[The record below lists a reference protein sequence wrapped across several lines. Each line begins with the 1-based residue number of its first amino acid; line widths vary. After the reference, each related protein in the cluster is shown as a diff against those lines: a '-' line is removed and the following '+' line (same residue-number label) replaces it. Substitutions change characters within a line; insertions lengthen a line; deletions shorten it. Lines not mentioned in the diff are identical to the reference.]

1 MAERGNGRVMEIW
14 NCGMDATT
22 SVGVLCKGRVE
33 MLNILLDIGRFLICA
48 GLCKFGRD
56 TAANARVL
64 LRASTG
70 GVWVGGWGTWES
82 LKAL

>member
-1 MAERGNGRVMEIW
+1 
-14 NCGMDATT
+14 
-22 SVGVLCKGRVE
+22 

-70 GVWVGGWGTWES
+70 TMFHGGVWVGGWGS
-82 LKAL
+82 LKAPCCLKILNNG